1 MSLPQPYQNVLLLC
15 LPWIIMVT
23 NTLKKEKPT
32 KRQILGLPKYNWRK
46 ARGYKGIKLARC
58 KNLSLLIKD
67 NILSRNY
74 ILAMSSESWVSSP
87 RARKVLKTN
96 STERGQMILIDPLS
110 LRESSSF

>member
-1 MSLPQPYQNVLLLC
+1 MSLPKPYQNVLLLC

-23 NTLKKEKPT
+23 DTLKKEKPT

-46 ARGYKGIKLARC
+46 ARGYKGIKLAHC

-74 ILAMSSESWVSSP
+74 VLAMSSESWVSSP
-87 RARKVLKTN
+87 RARKVLETN
-96 STERGQMILIDPLS
+96 ATERGQMILIDPLS